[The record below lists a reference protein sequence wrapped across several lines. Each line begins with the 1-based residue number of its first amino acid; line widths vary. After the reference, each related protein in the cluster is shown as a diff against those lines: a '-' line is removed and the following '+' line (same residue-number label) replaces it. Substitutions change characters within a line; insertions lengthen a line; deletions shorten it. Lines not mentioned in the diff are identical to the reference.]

1 MTMRFPP
8 KSSFLCP
15 FRSFVPFRGH
25 ALPLPS
31 PNASSYSSGPSAAT
45 LATGADDPQR
55 LELRVGGAVWPGGM
69 GALPPMFD
77 ESCEARL

>member
-15 FRSFVPFRGH
+15 FRSFVPFRAH

-31 PNASSYSSGPSAAT
+31 
-45 LATGADDPQR
+45 L
-55 LELRVGGAVWPGGM
+55 WPGGM